1 MVYNFKR
8 IIANALIIFHSYF
21 SLFRFEV
28 LDEEPGDDEEG
39 SGQR

>member
-1 MVYNFKR
+1 VIDNFKR
-8 IIANALIIFHSYF
+8 ISANALIVFCSCF